1 MILTEIRAD
10 FFVGVST
17 MILRA
22 SFFVSLQDVHTFLDR
37 LHPHCSFKKKKKTV
51 MNFVLFFHMKFFD
64 KNFEGLGMVR
74 SLITVSFI
82 HRGSLLGNHDG
93 ANVNTVTCTDSSWRV
108 YFFTG
113 AMETTARTQ
122 DGTFLMFT
130 CHQRLE
136 PCRKGTTRGSYFS
149 IQNRVLPHFVS

>member
-1 MILTEIRAD
+1 
-10 FFVGVST
+10 
-17 MILRA
+17 
-22 SFFVSLQDVHTFLDR
+22 
-37 LHPHCSFKKKKKTV
+37 

-82 HRGSLLGNHDG
+82 HRGSLLRNHDG

-149 IQNRVLPHFVS
+149 IQNRVLPHFVSQSNGFYGLLCMPSCLSHVQLCDPINWSPTASSVHGLPS